1 MASTPFHSAS
11 AGGPGGRPLARRFR
25 RDQRGATA
33 VEFAL
38 IALPFFALL
47 FAIIET
53 ALVFFAG
60 QALESAVSNA
70 ARLIRTGQAQAQAMT
85 ASAFKAEICDQV
97 SALFACTEKLVVDVQ
112 KFDTFADINLSP
124 PIDENGNL
132 DLSYNYDAGH
142 GGDIVVVRAYYEWPL
157 TVQLLGLDL
166 SNMASGNSHLLSAA
180 AAFRNEPFPW

>member
-1 MASTPFHSAS
+1 MASTRADSAT
-11 AGGPGGRPLARRFR
+11 AAAADRHPPARRFR

-60 QALESAVSNA
+60 QVLESAVANA
-70 ARLIRTGQAQAQAMT
+70 ARQIRTGQAQAQGLS
-85 ASAFKAEICDQV
+85 ASGFKALICDEV

-124 PIDENGNL
+124 PIDDKGNL
-132 DLSYNYDAGH
+132 DLSSKYDPGN

-166 SNMASGNSHLLSAA
+166 SNMASGNTHLLSAA

>member
-1 MASTPFHSAS
+1 
-11 AGGPGGRPLARRFR
+11 
-25 RDQRGATA
+25 
-33 VEFAL
+33 
-38 IALPFFALL
+38 
-47 FAIIET
+47 
-53 ALVFFAG
+53 
-60 QALESAVSNA
+60 
-70 ARLIRTGQAQAQAMT
+70 
-85 ASAFKAEICDQV
+85 V

-132 DLSYNYDAGH
+132 DLSYKYDPGN

-166 SNMASGNSHLLSAA
+166 SNMASGNTHLLSAA